1 MSLSLV
7 ILAAGQGKRM
17 KSDLPKVLQPLAGRP
32 LLGHVLDTASGLEAA
47 ATCVVYGHGG
57 EQVPQAFPGRT
68 VQWVLQAEQ
77 HGTGHAVMQAMP
89 HIADEDMVLVL
100 YGDVP
105 LVQLDTLARL
115 VAAAGPESVAVLSV
129 MLPDPTGYGRIVRDG
144 TGRVVR
150 IVEHKD
156 ANAKERA
163 IHECNTGLLCAPAGR
178 LRKWLA
184 ALRNDN
190 AQGEYYLT
198 DIIVMAVKDG
208 LDVKAVVAPT
218 ATEVMGVNDKLQL
231 AELEAAYRRQRAQ
244 ALMLAG
250 VTLVDPARF
259 DARGALEV
267 GRDVFIDVNVVFEG
281 TVRLGDR
288 VRIGPNCVIRDADIG
303 DDTTVFPNC
312 VIDNAEIGPN
322 CNIGPFARVRPTS
335 RLAAGVHI
343 GNFVE
348 VKNSDIGAGS
358 KANHLTYLGDTTIGS
373 KANVGA
379 GTVTCNY
386 DGANKWRTE
395 IGDRAFIGSGAM
407 LVAPVKIGAGATI
420 GAGSTIT
427 KDAPE
432 DRLTLE
438 RSKQLTLP
446 NWKRPEKQK
455 S

>member
-1 MSLSLV
+1 
-7 ILAAGQGKRM
+7 
-17 KSDLPKVLQPLAGRP
+17 
-32 LLGHVLDTASGLEAA
+32 
-47 ATCVVYGHGG
+47 
-57 EQVPQAFPGRT
+57 
-68 VQWVLQAEQ
+68 
-77 HGTGHAVMQAMP
+77 
-89 HIADEDMVLVL
+89 
-100 YGDVP
+100 
-105 LVQLDTLARL
+105 
-115 VAAAGPESVAVLSV
+115 
-129 MLPDPTGYGRIVRDG
+129 
-144 TGRVVR
+144 
-150 IVEHKD
+150 
-156 ANAKERA
+156 
-163 IHECNTGLLCAPAGR
+163 
-178 LRKWLA
+178 
-184 ALRNDN
+184 
-190 AQGEYYLT
+190 
-198 DIIVMAVKDG
+198 MAVKDG

-218 ATEVMGVNDKLQL
+218 AAEVMGVNDKLQL

-395 IGDRAFIGSGAM
+395 IGDRAFIGSGTM

-446 NWKRPEKQK
+446 NWKRPEKSK
-455 S
+455 P